1 MRGQPTLSL
10 DISGDLDMDDDLGN
24 LSGLELD
31 FDDGDELDLTAA
43 LDIEGQRI
51 KAGEITRGG
60 DKIKV

>member
-24 LSGLELD
+24 LSDLELD